1 MSTFEDSFPFLFQ
14 PCCNR
19 FPLFQSPSVSN
30 IEVVDLETDVAS
42 KKRSMGPSEERDGGG
57 SSAPPGEKAPRVALA
72 GDGGEAAAPA
82 ALGETAGGGA
92 GARGQGDGGR
102 SEWRDIKLG
111 SVENLRRRLEER
123 SQEGRMIGGTQ

>member
-1 MSTFEDSFPFLFQ
+1 M
-14 PCCNR
+14 
-19 FPLFQSPSVSN
+19 SN
-30 IEVVDLETDVAS
+30 IEVVDLETDVPS
-42 KKRSMGPSEERDGGG
+42 KKLSMGPSEERDGGG

-82 ALGETAGGGA
+82 ALGETVDGDA
-92 GARGQGDGGR
+92 GARGQGEEERRDGGGR

-111 SVENLRRRLEER
+111 SVANLRQRLEER